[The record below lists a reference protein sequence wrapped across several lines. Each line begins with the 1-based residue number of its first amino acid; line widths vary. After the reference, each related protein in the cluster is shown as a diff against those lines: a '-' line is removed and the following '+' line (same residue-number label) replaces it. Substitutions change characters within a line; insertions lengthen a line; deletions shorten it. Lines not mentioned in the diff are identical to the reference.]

1 MDYFHYRAGKLMA
14 EDVPLARLAE
24 RVGTPFYCY
33 SSATLARH
41 YRVFTEALE
50 GLDATVCYA
59 LKANANRAVVA
70 TLARLGAGADVVSGG
85 ELALARAAGIPAS
98 RIVFS
103 GVGKTREE
111 LRQALRAGVMQINVE
126 SEPELAALD
135 REARALRRA
144 AVVSLRVNPDVDAGT
159 HEKITTG
166 RNENKFGVEWTSA
179 RRIFQR
185 AKTLS
190 GVRMVGVAVHIGSQ
204 ILDLAPF
211 RDAFVRVRDLF
222 AMLRADGHAIDRLDL
237 GGGLGIPYDGA
248 ATPSPS
254 PVEYGRLVREIFGDL
269 GCRLI
274 FEPGRL
280 LVGNAG
286 VLVARVLYVKEGATR
301 TFVVVDAGMNDLIRP
316 ALYDALHAIW
326 PVAEPRAGSET
337 REVDVVGPICETG
350 DTFAR
355 ARRLPPLKEGDLVAF
370 RTAGAYGAVMSSS
383 YNMRPPAAEVLVR
396 GAAWAV
402 VKPRRSVAALFADE
416 KLPKWLRTRRSAPA
430 RAKRKAKK
438 PRRPSP
444 PPSPRKAGRGMAPR

>member
-1 MDYFHYRAGKLMA
+1 MDHFHYRAGELWA
-14 EDVPLARLAE
+14 EDVPLARLAA

-41 YRVFTEALE
+41 YRVFTEALA

-85 ELALARAAGIPAS
+85 ELMLARAAGVPAS

-103 GVGKTREE
+103 GVGKSRAE

-126 SEPELAALD
+126 SEPELMALE
-135 REARALRRA
+135 REARALGRV
-144 AVVSLRVNPDVDAGT
+144 AVVALRVNPDVDAGT
-159 HEKITTG
+159 HAKITTG
-166 RNENKFGVEWTSA
+166 KSENKFGVEWTGA
-179 RRIFQR
+179 RRLYQR
-185 AKTLS
+185 AKSLS
-190 GVRMVGVAVHIGSQ
+190 GVRLAGIAVHIGSQ

-211 RDAFVRVRDLF
+211 RDAFVRVRDLIV
-222 AMLRADGHAIDRLDL
+222 MLRADGHAIDRLDL

-248 ATPSPS
+248 ATPAPT
-254 PVEYGRLVREIFGDL
+254 PADYGRLVKEIFGDL
-269 GCRLI
+269 GCRLV

-286 VLVARVLYVKEGATR
+286 VLVSRVLYVKEGATR

-316 ALYDALHAIW
+316 SLYDAYHAIW
-326 PVAEPRAGSET
+326 PVREPRADAPL

-355 ARRLPPLKEGDLVAF
+355 GRALPPLREGDLVAF
-370 RTAGAYGAVMSSS
+370 RTAGAYGAVMASA

-396 GAAWAV
+396 GRAFAV
-402 VKPRRSVAALFADE
+402 VKPRKTAAQLFADE
-416 KLPKWLRTRRSAPA
+416 KLPKWLAAPSAA
-430 RAKRKAKK
+430 K
-438 PRRPSP
+438 PRAR
-444 PPSPRKAGRGMAPR
+444 RIKAGKAGTKKSRQKRAR